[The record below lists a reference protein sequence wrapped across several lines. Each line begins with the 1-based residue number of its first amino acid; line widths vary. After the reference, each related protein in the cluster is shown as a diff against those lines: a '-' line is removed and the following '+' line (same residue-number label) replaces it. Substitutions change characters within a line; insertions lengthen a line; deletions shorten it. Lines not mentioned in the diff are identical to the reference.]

1 MFPSLSQSINYNNYR
16 HSYISGDAVK
26 IIKANNKKTYDYKI
40 YVKLGENSKITSFQ
54 KNEDTKIN
62 EVKYVTPSYWA
73 SKHFSNN
80 NNNNSSSSSVRQSYD
95 CIMELSNNAKFVVT
109 IVNAKVTSK
118 CNLFFYVNS
127 NNTNNIFNVD
137 ADMYNSFK
145 LPLKTPLHNVK
156 FCIFEKFNLED
167 NLKIINA
174 NQQFLSNNLNNV
186 KNGQLISI
194 TKAGTILKNSINLPD
209 SDIPTCP
216 EQNITVYKVLYWS
229 SQSEQNGPQ
238 IVSGSILVPENV
250 SKNEILQT
258 RNGATFQYNDNSI
271 IWYSIVNNY
280 NFDKMSIHNKSTL
293 LFSGLGYIVV
303 HADGFGLGASEGK
316 VSGNSD
322 FNCEVYPHVDI
333 LRAVRTILPLFS
345 RIVSIEPLRIIY
357 CGYSNGAIY
366 GPSVVHHFVPGNNQ
380 NLSLDEASKFK
391 YTRMILGGCPC
402 ITTDFF
408 KTIQENPTNVLLTL
422 EVFGLFAWTIAHSN
436 SGIMM
441 SRPSAYN
448 EIIRPITIGDELGS
462 GNSLDFKQQLGIF
475 IKSNTLMHPPNP
487 NDVYTPA
494 TTVLGDIRQIMN
506 IDNAVLYGSELTNMH
521 GWANPKLRFTN
532 FPPIP
537 VTMIYASGDQVVAPT
552 VGNKQ
557 SSIFKKISNE
567 LKPRSLTISG
577 DESAYTFDGPKYLDD
592 YMGTGK
598 VIGIPGNPS
607 LSVTYPGANK
617 TVTVNN
623 EMNDKTQSAV
633 KEIASL
639 INNTTGNNYVRIKIK
654 TGNSRGFDL
663 LNSVNFG
670 RASHGGNIITW
681 MESTYYALQ

>member
-54 KNEDTKIN
+54 KNENTKVN
-62 EVKYVTPSYWA
+62 EIKYITPLHWA

-80 NNNNSSSSSVRQSYD
+80 NSCSVQSSAYD

-127 NNTNNIFNVD
+127 NYTNNIFKVD
-137 ADMYNSFK
+137 ADVDNSFK
-145 LPLKTPLHNVK
+145 LPLKTLLHNVK

-167 NLKIINA
+167 NLKIINT
-174 NQQFLSNNLNNV
+174 NRQFLSNNLNNV

-250 SKNEILQT
+250 SKKEILQT

-271 IWYSIVNNY
+271 IWYNFVNNS
-280 NFDKMSIHNKSTL
+280 NFDKMSIQNKSTL

-333 LRAVRTILPLFS
+333 LRAVRITLPLFS
-345 RIVSIEPLRIIY
+345 RIVSIEPLHIIY

-366 GPSVVHHFVPGNNQ
+366 GPSIVHHFVPGNNQ
-380 NLSLDEASKFK
+380 KISLDEASKFK

-422 EVFGLFAWTIAHSN
+422 EVFGLFAWTLAHSN

-448 EIIRPITIGDELGS
+448 EIIRPITMGDELGS
-462 GNSLDFKQQLGIF
+462 ENSLEFKQQLGIF
-475 IKSNTLMHPPNP
+475 IKSNTLMHPPSQ
-487 NDVYTPA
+487 NDVYFPA
-494 TTVLGDIRQIMN
+494 TTVLGDIRQIIN
-506 IDNAVLYGSELTNMH
+506 INNAFLYGSELTNMH
-521 GWANPKLRFTN
+521 GWTNPKIRFTN

-552 VGNKQ
+552 VGNTQ
-557 SSIFKKISNE
+557 DAIFKKISNE
-567 LKPRSLTISG
+567 LKPRSLTVSG

-598 VIGIPGNPS
+598 VIGIPGNPAMS
-607 LSVTYPGANK
+607 ITYPGANK

-623 EMNDKTQSAV
+623 ELNDKTQNDV

-639 INNTTGNNYVRIKIK
+639 INNTIGNNYVRIKIK
-654 TGNSRGFDL
+654 TENSRGFDL
-663 LNSVNFG
+663 LNSGKFG
-670 RASHGGNIITW
+670 RASHGGNTLTW